1 MGKREKGF
9 ALMTVLIF
17 FLVLLILGVGGAII
31 TQMGFFSITSEVKY
45 ARAEK
50 NANIGL
56 MEALESEDCSNDTSE
71 GIFGGYRVIAT
82 KDQEHNYCFV
92 WSEGRY
98 WGAKVVKTSIFPL
111 KRWAAVIFR
120 KLDELKEERN
130 TAIVGYDPEGN
141 NSCSDT
147 SSCTGHALLVGNPI
161 YPKEKKGKRGKH
173 TTWYTQIACYNDLK
187 NQGGLIST
195 INPFVYDEDLQNLD
209 LTPWLF
215 KVEDI
220 KTENGS
226 KLFEKLSQ
234 SFQVSFNNDGTPTGL
249 VYPEINLSVNSCIA
263 EGITITCGER
273 GNADIFT
280 WNSERGVYRYNKDG
294 KDYSKIDFGNAQI
307 TFNSFSGGGYI
318 AGKNINFNKDA
329 NVNPDSP
336 LVLVARERITLSKN
350 DNNINIFNT
359 FMFSQGYEIYSN
371 FSIIKNGIIC
381 SGGAKGKLD
390 INIKGGHNTQLGT
403 YSEPILIIS
412 NNIEGINIEGAGHV
426 DIWGVIF
433 VTDTNN
439 KFSLEEKGGF
449 SIHGVIINNS
459 NSPSSQNTINLKSNS
474 DIRFNFK
481 VLENLYKN
489 LSQFNLLRSP
499 ICYNKKNLFIL
510 TTMRTY

>member
-111 KRWAAVIFR
+111 IPWAASMFR
-120 KLDELKEERN
+120 NLNNLN
-130 TAIVGYDPEGN
+130 IGGSAAIVGYDPSEDESNCNNTKACIAPALVTGN
-141 NSCSDT
+141 NLNLTNVAQECT
-147 SSCTGHALLVGNPI
+147 SNP
-161 YPKEKKGKRGKH
+161 KGIVSNGTTRPYKH
-173 TTWYTQIACYNDLK
+173 V
-187 NQGGLIST
+187 S
-195 INPFVYDEDLQNLD
+195 NLNATD
-209 LTPWLF
+209 LTP
-215 KVEDI
+215 
-220 KTENGS
+220 
-226 KLFEKLSQ
+226 KLFNAGNRTELLEKLKDA
-234 SFQVSFNNDGTPTGL
+234 FQVSFDDDGTPKGL
-249 VYPEINLSVNSCIA
+249 VEAKKPDSSVDSCTA

-280 WNSERGVYRYNKDG
+280 WNSEKGVYRYNKDG

-307 TFNSFSGGGYI
+307 TFGSNFSGGGYI
-318 AGKNINFNKDA
+318 AGGNISFDMKA
-329 NVNPDSP
+329 YVNATSP
-336 LVLVARERITLSKN
+336 LVLVARNQITISQ
-350 DNNINIFNT
+350 NNIKISNT
-359 FMFSQGYEIYSN
+359 FMFAKNYSITAN
-371 FSIIKNGIIC
+371 NSTVEGGIIC